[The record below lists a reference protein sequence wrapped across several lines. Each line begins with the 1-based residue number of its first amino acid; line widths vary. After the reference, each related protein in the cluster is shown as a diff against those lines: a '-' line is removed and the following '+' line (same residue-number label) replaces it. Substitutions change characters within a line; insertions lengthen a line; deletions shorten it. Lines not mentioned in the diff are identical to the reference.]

1 MSVHLLT
8 GDPWLRRRA
17 IEGLKRELQAESG
30 PPWRKVLLDG
40 EEFPIERFVEALQTS
55 SLFQERVLVHVRRIE
70 KLSAPEALIPY
81 LQGRLSPERVV
92 ILEGEKLDRQSA
104 LYKHIAREGRVHD
117 HPRPDRRGLPTLV
130 QELLRERDVQLP
142 PQGLR
147 YLLESVEE
155 DLGRLAREIDK
166 LALFAPEGKI
176 SLEDLQGMLFH
187 DKGGNVF
194 AALDALL
201 ERRRDAPALLQA
213 LLGGGEEPS
222 KVFYLLAAQVRA
234 LIAVRSLADEGVT
247 NEGIA
252 KRTRDFPWR
261 AAKRRKLAAKIPPEE
276 LITLLHR
283 LHEEDVRIKRGERR
297 PEGALWAL
305 ALAWLYDPATRKR
318 AD

>member
-1 MSVHLLT
+1 MSVHLFL

-17 IEGLKRELQAESG
+17 VERLKRQLHSESG
-30 PPWRKVLLDG
+30 PPWREILLDG
-40 EEFPIERFVEALQTS
+40 EDFPMERFVEALQTS
-55 SLFQERVLVHVRRIE
+55 TLFQERALVHVRRIE
-70 KLSAPEALIPY
+70 KLARPEALIPY
-81 LQGRLSPERVV
+81 LQGLPPERVV
-92 ILEGEKLDRQSA
+92 ILEGEKLDKRTV

-117 HPRPDRRGLPTLV
+117 HPRPDRRNLPTLV
-130 QELLRERDVQLP
+130 QEILKERGVRLP
-142 PQGLR
+142 PQGLK

-166 LALFAPEGKI
+166 LALFAPDGNI

-194 AALDALL
+194 TALDALL
-201 ERRRDAPALLQA
+201 ERRRAAPAQLQA

-234 LIAVRSLADEGVT
+234 LIAVRSLADEGLS
-247 NEGIA
+247 NEEIA

-261 AAKRRKLAAKIPPEE
+261 TAKRRKLAAKTPLKE
-276 LITLLHR
+276 LIGLLHR
-283 LHEEDVRIKRGERR
+283 LHEEDVRMKRGERT

-305 ALAWLYDPATRKR
+305 ALEWLFSGS
-318 AD
+318 